1 MLVSAFSRRALGSGV
16 GAFAGFWR
24 ELNELFT
31 LVPGVG
37 VWDGGPPRGF
47 SSSREPVPLTAGGG
61 WPGPCDEVISLVAGG
76 SVFDCCLLFLPKR
89 KDMAA
94 AVVRGRWCWSGR
106 GLSRTHSAWET
117 ETETEGGE
125 AERTQRL
132 GWRG

>member
-61 WPGPCDEVISLVAGG
+61 WPGPCDEVISRVAGG